1 VLKKTITYEDFN
13 DEEVTEDLYFH
24 LTEAEIVELE
34 FSHKDGLK
42 DALERMM
49 RTKDGG
55 TIMTEMRKMI
65 MKSYGKRSDDGARFI
80 KNDQVREEFESSK
93 AYSKL
98 FMELVT
104 DAGAAAEFINGVVPR
119 ELAERAAQLTA
130 QRDEQIRQARKLKLQ
145 GHSNVDIAEQMEIH
159 ESDVRELLRARTEDN
174 KPEDETEQ
182 PTVVLAGSVD
192 GIKEVKDGE
201 VGSVAE

>member
-1 VLKKTITYEDFN
+1 MLKKTITYEDFN

-24 LTEAEIVELE
+24 LTEAEIVELQ
-34 FSHKDGLK
+34 FSQKGGLK
-42 DALERMM
+42 EALERMI
-49 RTKDGG
+49 RTQDGG

-80 KNDQVREEFESSK
+80 KNDQVREEFESSQ

-104 DAGAAAEFINGVVPR
+104 DAVAAAEFINGVVPK

-130 QRDEQIRQARKLKLQ
+130 QRDEQIRQVRKLKLQ
-145 GHSNVDIAEQMEIH
+145 GHSNADIAEQMEIH
-159 ESDVRELLRARTEDN
+159 ELDVRDLLRARSEEN
-174 KPEDETEQ
+174 EPEDETEQ
-182 PTVVLAGSVD
+182 PTGILAGSAD
-192 GIKEVKDGE
+192 GIKEVKEDKGE
-201 VGSVAE
+201 VAG